1 MHAHYA
7 HAYTEHTQQNTHNR
21 THVYI
26 HKHTHRHMLAC
37 LPVAPPTSP
46 ASPMHASLCVQVL
59 LSSWWPR
66 MASLQLLPSS
76 LLALCLSVT
85 ALVADCLVSPGD
97 EEDGYNVERVVRC
110 V

>member
-1 MHAHYA
+1 
-7 HAYTEHTQQNTHNR
+7 
-21 THVYI
+21 
-26 HKHTHRHMLAC
+26 
-37 LPVAPPTSP
+37 
-46 ASPMHASLCVQVL
+46 
-59 LSSWWPR
+59 